1 MLYVIAGGLRWLGRA
16 DDVQG
21 RLNVRVGDCI
31 FQLNL
36 GSIFQLSLRSIF
48 QLNLGNIFLLSLRS
62 IFQLTE
68 YPETKENIKV
78 FCPVKMIHCLV
89 PCSNMNCNSDCA
101 VQGIFHR

>member
-16 DDVQG
+16 DDVQD

-36 GSIFQLSLRSIF
+36 GSIFQLSLI
-48 QLNLGNIFLLSLRS
+48 S
-62 IFQLTE
+62 IFQLTQ

-78 FCPVKMIHCLV
+78 FCPVKMIHCLG